1 MKFTRTRVEATAS
14 TETLDIFGVGK
25 PDLDLALSMMTT
37 PSTLTIEKG
46 GGWKTLMQR
55 TMPGVD
61 GNDT

>member
-46 GGWKTLMQR
+46 GG
-55 TMPGVD
+55 
-61 GNDT
+61 

>member
-1 MKFTRTRVEATAS
+1 MKFSRTGVEATAG

-46 GGWKTLMQR
+46 GG
-55 TMPGVD
+55 
-61 GNDT
+61 

>member
-1 MKFTRTRVEATAS
+1 MKFTRTRVEAAAG